1 GKRFALAPRMQA
13 VTLDVIMGGVLGIG
27 TTPARGTIEHRLR
40 QTIRRL
46 LLASTHPAYALI
58 ELQNAGSAEPRG
70 ILKMLLGVLDRQLY
84 AVIRERRAAGPS
96 SDRNDVL
103 SLLLEARD
111 GEGQLL
117 TDQELRDELL
127 SLVLAGHET
136 TANSLA
142 WTFERLLRT
151 SAAYDRLR
159 ELTRAEDDGADSYV
173 EATVHEGMRVRP
185 VI

>member
-1 GKRFALAPRMQA
+1 MPPAREQGRFLQSVRFVMNPLHSSLANRRE
-13 VTLDVIMGGVLGIG
+13 LGDVWRAELL
-27 TTPARGTIEHRLR
+27 TRTEPARGTIEHRLR

-111 GEGQLL
+111 EEGQ
-117 TDQELRDELL
+117 
-127 SLVLAGHET
+127 
-136 TANSLA
+136 
-142 WTFERLLRT
+142 
-151 SAAYDRLR
+151 
-159 ELTRAEDDGADSYV
+159 
-173 EATVHEGMRVRP
+173 
-185 VI
+185 